1 MNVLRRV
8 EVTLVVLAAH
18 RADPLANLEIL
29 EFGVLVATV
38 VTELTRREETI
49 YKHDLGAVTLREGF
63 QLFYEVYEPKVLDFL
78 PMFPL
83 EKLEIQGLKAN

>member
-1 MNVLRRV
+1 MNVLCGV
-8 EVTLVVLAAH
+8 EVALVVLAAH

-49 YKHDLGAVTLREGF
+49 DKHDLCAVTLREVF
-63 QLFYEVYEPKVLDFL
+63 QLFHKVYKSKVLDFF

-83 EKLEIQGLKAN
+83 EKLEI